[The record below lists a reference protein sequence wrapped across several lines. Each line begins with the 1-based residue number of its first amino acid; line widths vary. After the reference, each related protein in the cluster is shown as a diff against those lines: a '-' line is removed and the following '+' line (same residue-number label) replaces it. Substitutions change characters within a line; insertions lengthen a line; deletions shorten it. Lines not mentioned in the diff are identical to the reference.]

1 MEKPKI
7 LYVEDHLES
16 ALLVRTLLKD
26 KCQVDFT
33 ETYEETMEYLEKNNV
48 DLILLDINLPGRKDG
63 VDLIKNIRKS
73 EKLKHL
79 PVIALTAYALAGDRE
94 RLLNAGCDEYISK
107 PMSKKELFDKLRK
120 FIQLPEESEKKLQ

>member
-33 ETYEETMEYLEKNNV
+33 ETYEETMEYLEKNDV

-63 VDLIKNIRKS
+63 VDVIKDIRKS
-73 EKLKHL
+73 EKLKHI

-94 RLLNAGCDEYISK
+94 KLLNVGCDEYISK
-107 PMSKKELFDKLRK
+107 PMSKKELFEKLKK
-120 FIQLPEESEKKLQ
+120 FIQLPEDTPKKS

>member
-33 ETYEETMEYLEKNNV
+33 ETYEETMEYLDKNNV
-48 DLILLDINLPGRKDG
+48 DLILLDINLPGHKDG
-63 VDLIKNIRKS
+63 VDVIKDIRKS
-73 EKLKHL
+73 EKLKHI

-94 RLLNAGCDEYISK
+94 KLLNVGCDEYISK
-107 PMSKKELFDKLRK
+107 PMSKKELFDKLKK
-120 FIQLPEESEKKLQ
+120 FIQLPEEPTKKT

>member
-33 ETYEETMEYLEKNNV
+33 ETYEETMEYLEKNDV

-63 VDLIKNIRKS
+63 VDVIKDIRKS
-73 EKLKHL
+73 EKLKHI

-94 RLLNAGCDEYISK
+94 KLLNVGCDEYISK

-120 FIQLPEESEKKLQ
+120 FIQLPEETPKKS

>member
-33 ETYEETMEYLEKNNV
+33 ETYEETMEYLEKNDV

-63 VDLIKNIRKS
+63 VDVIKDIRKS
-73 EKLKHL
+73 EKLKHI

-94 RLLNAGCDEYISK
+94 KLLNAGCDEYISK
-107 PMSKKELFDKLRK
+107 PMSKKELFEKLKK
-120 FIQLPEESEKKLQ
+120 FIQLPEDTPKKS

>member
-33 ETYEETMEYLEKNNV
+33 ETYEETMEYLKKNNV
-48 DLILLDINLPGRKDG
+48 DLILLDINLPGHKDG
-63 VDLIKNIRKS
+63 VDVIKDIRKS
-73 EKLKHL
+73 DKLKHI

-94 RLLNAGCDEYISK
+94 KLLNVGCDEYISK
-107 PMSKKELFDKLRK
+107 PMSKKELFDKLKK
-120 FIQLPEESEKKLQ
+120 FIQLPEETTKKA

>member
-48 DLILLDINLPGRKDG
+48 DLILLDINLPGHKDG
-63 VDLIKNIRKS
+63 VDVIKDIRKS
-73 EKLKHL
+73 DKLKHI

-94 RLLNAGCDEYISK
+94 KLLNVGCDEYISK
-107 PMSKKELFDKLRK
+107 PMSKKELFDKLKK
-120 FIQLPEESEKKLQ
+120 FIQLPEETTKKA